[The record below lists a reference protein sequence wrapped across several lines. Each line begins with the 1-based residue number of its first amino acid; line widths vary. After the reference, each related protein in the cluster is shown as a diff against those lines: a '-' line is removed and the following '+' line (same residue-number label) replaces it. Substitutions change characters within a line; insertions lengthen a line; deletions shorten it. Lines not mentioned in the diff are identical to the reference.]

1 MKYFLMR
8 TGCVLLMILGL
19 TAANG
24 AADQTGGSI
33 FPRLLLAG
41 AFAFAGLMLGAAAEI
56 SDPTDD
62 PEEKESPS
70 HAENMAGAFAKNSY
84 AKDDITQSG
93 IMQEGGRRC
102 G

>member
-24 AADQTGGSI
+24 AAESSGGNLLL
-33 FPRLLLAG
+33 RLLLAG
-41 AFAFAGLMLGAAAEI
+41 GFAFAGLMLGAAAEI
-56 SDPTDD
+56 MDPTQD

-70 HAENMAGAFAKNSY
+70 HAQNMAGAFAKNSY
-84 AKDDITQSG
+84 IKNDTTQSG
-93 IMQEGGRRC
+93 IAQEGGRRC